1 MRANPQC
8 RCHIWAGHHRNVP
21 AANKMKTIVRQGSGR
36 RCKAAHGRSVWT
48 LFSASNYC
56 GDAGNYGAIMIFKH
70 NKSKPSEIHQYMA
83 PRLDVEKGKSLA
95 EVEMAE
101 QQEELRNIS
110 TKMGEYI
117 IRSHEDLELN
127 FMSVCDENGL
137 ITAEQ
142 WGEGMSNVLLLDL
155 PYHSAN
161 HGLLREGSGRGARG
175 ASTSSS

>member
-1 MRANPQC
+1 
-8 RCHIWAGHHRNVP
+8 
-21 AANKMKTIVRQGSGR
+21 
-36 RCKAAHGRSVWT
+36 
-48 LFSASNYC
+48 
-56 GDAGNYGAIMIFKH
+56 
-70 NKSKPSEIHQYMA
+70 MA

-155 PYHSAN
+155 PTICSSQR
-161 HGLLREGSGRGARG
+161 GLFRGRGLGEEGSEGRIDFKKFLNKYTVKSTGIDILVTDILADIKQHIFKRAR
-175 ASTSSS
+175 TSSLHSMV